1 MKIELELLE
10 ECIVTIFNEMKNQN
24 INTINLESD
33 FYWNVPS
40 ESIYDIYKEPIQLD
54 IGQLE
59 EDYNTLSQAKEKDI
73 LVRHNLKSA
82 SAILRYI
89 AEKYSN

>member
-10 ECIVTIFNEMKNQN
+10 ECIMTIFHEMKSQN

-54 IGQLE
+54 VGQLE
-59 EDYNTLSQAKEKDI
+59 DDYKTLCQAKEKDI
-73 LVRHNLKSA
+73 LVRHNLKSI

-89 AEKYSN
+89 AEKSFN